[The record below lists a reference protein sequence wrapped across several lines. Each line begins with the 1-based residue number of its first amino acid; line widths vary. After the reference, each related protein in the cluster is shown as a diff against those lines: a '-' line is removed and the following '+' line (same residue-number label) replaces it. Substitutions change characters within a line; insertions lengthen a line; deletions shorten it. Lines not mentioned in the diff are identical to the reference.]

1 MLKFGAKQL
10 FCGILLIILLNLPVT
25 HGDVY
30 QHSNVTDIF
39 DPMESIEHPFDQLVT
54 TLATATTSDAE
65 KAFVSNIYYI
75 SPNGSNANSGKE
87 LSKPWKTF
95 EFAIPSLHPGDTL
108 IMLDGI
114 YQKDITGLP
123 YINCDDTKYA
133 NQGTKTAP
141 ITIRAQNER
150 QAFLKSDGSA
160 SALLMKNCSHWNVT
174 GLRGASADLPEADGG
189 KLKSVFTITRSNHVT
204 LKRLLSTHSNRY
216 FNAHTYEISNSS
228 NILIEESEAYYF
240 HRHGFD
246 VYQSHHVTI
255 RRSYVNSR
263 GYKDLPDG
271 YPSDRPGG
279 DESYVFYRSSD
290 SIVENSIAEFET
302 RGFEVHG
309 GPGFD
314 GSPGGHNNK
323 FLGNIHL
330 NGHYGGNVDSRKV
343 DGIIFTAENNVYRDF
358 LIVSS
363 LSNAI
368 KLRSSVGTLIEN
380 VTIYNVGGSGIR
392 ADDKDDN
399 DPFCNNIPK
408 TCSFSLLNSL
418 VFNNED
424 YGVRIE
430 TPGLFEWTIEYS
442 NITNNGGD
450 DYPETEDIS
459 DEQGRIRNS
468 LSIKPTGIG
477 LEGNQTIV
485 YIPQDSNM
493 SGAGKD
499 GTDIGANI
507 LYRYKNGI
515 LSSEPLW
522 SPTTGAYPCGA
533 LVPGINDVIDYSC
546 FDVHERLNVNR
557 NTLPP
562 GYGVILYDNYSYLP
576 FILESTH

>member
-1 MLKFGAKQL
+1 MLKFVPKQL
-10 FCGILLIILLNLPVT
+10 FYGILVIVLLNLPVT
-25 HGDVY
+25 HEDVF
-30 QHSNVTDIF
+30 QRANVKDIF
-39 DPMESIEHPFDQLVT
+39 EPMESIEAYFDQLVPT
-54 TLATATTSDAE
+54 PATVITSDAE
-65 KAFVSNIYYI
+65 KTSGTNIYYI
-75 SPNGSNANSGKE
+75 SPNGSNTNSGKE
-87 LSKPWKTF
+87 MLKPWKTF
-95 EFAIPSLHPGDTL
+95 EFAIPALNPGDTL

-114 YQKDITGLP
+114 YQKDTTGLP

-133 NQGTKTAP
+133 NHGTKTAP
-141 ITIRAQNER
+141 IIIRAHNER

-160 SALLMKNCSHWNVT
+160 SALLMKNCSHWKIT

-189 KLKSVFTITRSNHVT
+189 KLKSVFTITRSNNVT

-216 FNAHTYEISNSS
+216 FNTHAYEISNSA

-246 VYQSHHVTI
+246 VYESDNVTI

-279 DESYVFYRSSD
+279 DESFVFYRSSD

-309 GPGFD
+309 GPGLN

-330 NGHYGGNVDSRKV
+330 NGHYGGNVDSREV
-343 DGIIFTAENNVYRDF
+343 DGIIYTAENNVYRDF
-358 LIVSS
+358 LIVNSMNS
-363 LSNAI
+363 AI
-368 KLRSSVGTLIEN
+368 RLRSSVGTLIEN
-380 VTIYNVGGSGIR
+380 VTIYNVAGSGIR

-399 DPFCNNIPK
+399 DPFCYSIPN
-408 TCSFSLLNSL
+408 TCSFSLINSL

-430 TPGLFEWTIEYS
+430 TPGMFEWSIEYS
-442 NITNNGGD
+442 NVTNNGGD

-468 LSIKPTGIG
+468 LSINPTGIG
-477 LEGNQTIV
+477 MVGNQTIV
-485 YIPQDSNM
+485 YIPEDSNM

-499 GTDIGANI
+499 GADIGANI

-515 LSSEPLW
+515 LTSEPLW
-522 SPTTGAYPCGA
+522 SPITGAYPCGA
-533 LVPGINDVIDYSC
+533 LV
-546 FDVHERLNVNR
+546 NVNR

-562 GYGVILYDNYSYLP
+562 EYVYKFDFSTFLPGVIR
-576 FILESTH
+576 